1 MSKSTNGS
9 PGQRFS
15 DSRTVGRNAPLPAKA
30 PAPDGRDLLIAE
42 LREAIRRR
50 DDFLAVAAHELRNPM
65 TPILLCLEL
74 IRSAEAAGNQAG
86 TISGL
91 DRLQRL
97 IRHFV
102 ARANTL
108 LEVSQV
114 ASNKLQLDCAKQNLS
129 ELVESIVEDHK
140 PLVDRSGSDLNTNI
154 QRGVVAYVDRLAVSQ
169 IVENLLSNAIKYGRR
184 KPIALTLT
192 STPDLAQIVVQ
203 DGGIGINE
211 KDKQRIFE
219 RFERAVGREVQ
230 AGFGIGLWLTR
241 NLAQRMG
248 GSISVVGEPG
258 VGSTFTVTLPIRPQ
272 GNHE

>member
-1 MSKSTNGS
+1 MSKSTNGNS
-9 PGQRFS
+9 EQDFS
-15 DSRTVGRNAPLPAKA
+15 DRRTGSGNAPLPANA
-30 PAPDGRDLLIAE
+30 PAPDGRDLLIEE

-50 DDFLAVAAHELRNPM
+50 DDFLAIAAHELRNPM
-65 TPILLCLEL
+65 TPILLCAQL
-74 IRSAEAAGNQAG
+74 IRAGALSGNHAMA
-86 TISGL
+86 ISKL

-97 IRHFV
+97 IQHFV

-114 ASNKLQLDCAKQNLS
+114 TSNKLQLDNTEQNLS
-129 ELVESIVEDHK
+129 ELVESIVEDQK
-140 PLVDRSGSDLNTNI
+140 PLVDRSGSELTTDI
-154 QRGVVAYVDRLAVSQ
+154 QDGVVAYVDRLAASQ
-169 IVENLLSNAIKYGRR
+169 IVENLLSNAIKFGQR

-192 STPDLAQIVVQ
+192 ATPDCAQIIVQ
-203 DGGIGINE
+203 DSGIGINE

-241 NLAQRMG
+241 NLAERMG

-258 VGSTFTVTLPIRPQ
+258 VGSTFTVTLPIWPQ
-272 GNHE
+272 ENHE

>member
-1 MSKSTNGS
+1 MSKSSNGS
-9 PGQRFS
+9 SGQNFS
-15 DSRTVGRNAPLPAKA
+15 DARTVGGNAPMRAKA
-30 PAPDGRDLLIAE
+30 PAPDARDLLIAE

-74 IRSAEAAGNQAG
+74 IRSAEAAGNQAL
-86 TISGL
+86 TTSGL
-91 DRLQRL
+91 NRLQRL

-114 ASNKLQLDCAKQNLS
+114 ASNKLQLDCTKQNLS

-140 PLVDRSGSDLNTNI
+140 PLVDRSGSDLITNI
-154 QRGVVAYVDRLAVSQ
+154 QRGVVAYVDQLAVSQ

-192 STPDLAQIVVQ
+192 STLDLAQIIVQ

-211 KDKQRIFE
+211 IDKQRIFE

-230 AGFGIGLWLTR
+230 PGFGIGLWLTR

-272 GNHE
+272 GSHE